1 MSIKVQLQKMPRRAS
16 PVTQKVLLFLVG
28 YAERMALP
36 RSLGSDSQEDLISS
50 ILSSNSHFMST
61 TNQPLQDQVAIV
73 TGAGRGIG
81 ESIARYFVEA
91 GAKVAVVSRSEA
103 NSSKVAAALEA
114 IRPGSAKAYAVDVA
128 DFDAV
133 QKVGD
138 QIVADFGRADILVN
152 NAGITKDNLLMR
164 MSSEDWDAVLD
175 TNLKGA
181 FNFIR
186 ALLRTMMKQRSGRII
201 NISSVS
207 GLMGLA
213 GQTNYAASKA
223 GMIGLTKALAKE
235 VASRGITVNV
245 VAPGFIE
252 TDMTAVLNEEIRKG
266 ALAQIPLA
274 RFGQPE
280 EIAGTVAF
288 LSGPA
293 ASYITGQVL
302 AVDGGMAM

>member
-1 MSIKVQLQKMPRRAS
+1 MLI
-16 PVTQKVLLFLVG
+16 LLFDSLV
-28 YAERMALP
+28 
-36 RSLGSDSQEDLISS
+36 QEKAISS
-50 ILSSNSHFMST
+50 TGTSRLELKAKYSNPNFSMST
-61 TNQPLQDQVAIV
+61 STQPLQDQVAIV

-81 ESIARYFVEA
+81 ESVARYFVDA

-103 NSSKVAAALEA
+103 NSSKVASALEA
-114 IRPGSAKAYAVDVA
+114 IRPGSARAYAVDVA
-128 DFDAV
+128 DFEAV
-133 QKVGD
+133 QKVGE
-138 QIVADFGRADILVN
+138 QIITDFGRADILVN
-152 NAGITKDNLLMR
+152 NAGITRDNLLMR
-164 MSSEDWDAVLD
+164 MSSEEWDAVLD

-181 FNFIR
+181 FNFVRSI
-186 ALLRTMMKQRSGRII
+186 LRTMIKQRSGRII

-266 ALAQIPLA
+266 ALSQIPLS

-280 EIAGTVAF
+280 EIAATVGF
-288 LSGPA
+288 LSGSS
-293 ASYITGQVL
+293 ASYITGQVI
-302 AVDGGMAM
+302 AVDGGMSM

>member
-1 MSIKVQLQKMPRRAS
+1 MLI
-16 PVTQKVLLFLVG
+16 LL
-28 YAERMALP
+28 
-36 RSLGSDSQEDLISS
+36 SDSLVQEKAISS
-50 ILSSNSHFMST
+50 TGTSRLELKTKYSNPNFSMST
-61 TNQPLQDQVAIV
+61 STQPLQDQVAIV

-81 ESIARYFVEA
+81 ESVARYFVDA

-103 NSSKVAAALEA
+103 NSSKVASALEA
-114 IRPGSAKAYAVDVA
+114 IRPGSARAYAVDVA

-133 QKVGD
+133 QKVGE
-138 QIVADFGRADILVN
+138 QIITDFGKADILVN
-152 NAGITKDNLLMR
+152 NAGITRDNLLMR
-164 MSSEDWDAVLD
+164 MSSEEWDAVLD

-181 FNFIR
+181 FNFVRSI
-186 ALLRTMMKQRSGRII
+186 LRTMIKQRSGRII

-266 ALAQIPLA
+266 ALSQIPLS

-280 EIAGTVAF
+280 EIAATVGF
-288 LSGPA
+288 LSGSS
-293 ASYITGQVL
+293 ASYITGQVI
-302 AVDGGMAM
+302 AVDGGMSM